1 VRWTGSRGR
10 FRLWGRRRRRSRSRY
25 GVCFVCVSVV
35 LPHLTTVLVIVL
47 RIAGSLLGR
56 LGGRFKKLPG
66 FLDLKRFFGRQRTA
80 GVKLEAAGV
89 EPEAARVKPKAAGVE
104 PQAAVVKP
112 WAARVEAESAAA
124 LCEAES
130 PKKSK

>member
-1 VRWTGSRGR
+1 VRWTRSRGR
-10 FRLWGRRRRRSRSRY
+10 FRLWGRRRSRCRCC
-25 GVCFVCVSVV
+25 VCFVCVGVV

-80 GVKLEAAGV
+80 GVKLEAAGI
-89 EPEAARVKPKAAGVE
+89 EPEAARVEPKAAGVE

>member
-10 FRLWGRRRRRSRSRY
+10 FRLWGWRRSRCRC
-25 GVCFVCVSVV
+25 GVCFVCVGVV
-35 LPHLTTVLVIVL
+35 LPPLTTVLVIVL

-66 FLDLKRFFGRQRTA
+66 LLDLKRFFGRQCTA
-80 GVKLEAAGV
+80 GVKLEAAGI
-89 EPEAARVKPKAAGVE
+89 EPEAARVEPEAAGVE
-104 PQAAVVKP
+104 PQAAGVEP
-112 WAARVEAESAAA
+112 WAAGVEAESAAA